1 MSPRLTKTLF
11 APLQKTSRFHA
22 WFKENIV
29 RINAMCFALIV
40 ILCGC
45 YIWQVNS
52 AVAKGYVMKDYETQI
67 EDLALTN
74 QQMEVAVR
82 QAESLENVTRAT
94 KMLGFVKSERPT
106 YIDPADASVVFA
118 D

>member
-1 MSPRLTKTLF
+1 MSPRLTKTIF
-11 APLQKTSRFHA
+11 APLQKTSRISS
-22 WFKENIV
+22 WFKQNVV
-29 RINAMCFALIV
+29 RINAICFAMIIV
-40 ILCGC
+40 LCGC

-52 AVAKGYVMKDYETQI
+52 AVAKGYVMKDYETTI

-82 QAESLENVTRAT
+82 QAESLESVTRAT
-94 KMLGFVKSERPT
+94 KMLGFVKAERPT
-106 YIDPADASVVFA
+106 YVDPSEPSVVFA

>member
-11 APLQKTSRFHA
+11 APLQKTSRISG
-22 WFKENIV
+22 WLKENVV
-29 RINAMCFALIV
+29 RINATCFVLIV
-40 ILCGC
+40 VLCGC

-82 QAESLENVTRAT
+82 QAESLESVTRAT
-94 KMLGFVKSERPT
+94 KMLGFVKAERPT
-106 YIDPADASVVFA
+106 YLDPSDPSVAMAD
-118 D
+118 

>member
-1 MSPRLTKTLF
+1 MSPRFSKTLF
-11 APLQKTSRFHA
+11 SPLQKTSRLVN
-22 WFKENIV
+22 WFQANIV
-29 RINAMCFALIV
+29 RINAACFLAIIL
-40 ILCGC
+40 LCGS

-74 QQMEVAVR
+74 QQIEVATR

-94 KMLGFVKSERPT
+94 KMLGFVKAERPT
-106 YIDPADASVVFA
+106 YVDPSDPSVALAD
-118 D
+118 